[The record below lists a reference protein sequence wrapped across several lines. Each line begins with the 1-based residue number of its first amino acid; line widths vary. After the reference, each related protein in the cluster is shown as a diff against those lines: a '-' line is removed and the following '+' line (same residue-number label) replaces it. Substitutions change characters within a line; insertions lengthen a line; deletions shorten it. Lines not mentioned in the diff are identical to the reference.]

1 MNELLS
7 SAREFMKRDKVDFLL
22 VNSTNEFLVEYNDLK
37 ENARYKLTGF
47 SGSTGDALLGFD
59 RLYLFVDGRYH
70 IQADLEVNPEIVA
83 VVKLLA
89 GQSQLTEMAK
99 QIPANAVVG
108 VCSKKNSQARVEAME
123 KHFKVKLLQ
132 EDGIETSA
140 PDFGVIEDIS
150 EDLCGLSSDEKISKI
165 QKTLQIH
172 ESILFTNPEDVSYL
186 YNKRDFSRRYSS
198 KITGKAL
205 ISKHTD
211 TLFTGEKIKNFDK
224 YITSDVVYVDKATI
238 NAYDYTLLG
247 NKALQIK
254 EKPVLAMRTVN
265 TDAEIEHLK
274 SAFARTDKT
283 MYAIRNFIYE
293 NDNISEYDV
302 A

>member
-1 MNELLS
+1 MIN
-7 SAREFMKRDKVDFLL
+7 AAGKIREFMKEQKINFLL
-22 VNSTNEFLVEYNDLK
+22 VNSTNKYLEEYTPLE
-37 ENARYKLTGF
+37 ENSRYLLTDF
-47 SGSTGDALLGFD
+47 SGSTGDVLVTQD
-59 RLYLFVDGRYH
+59 TVYLFVDGRYH

-150 EDLCGLSSDEKISKI
+150 EDLCGLSSEDKISKI

-186 YNKRDFSRRYSS
+186 YNKRDFSKPCSS

-211 TLFTGEKIKNFDK
+211 TLFTGEKIKKF
-224 YITSDVVYVDKATI
+224 
-238 NAYDYTLLG
+238 
-247 NKALQIK
+247 
-254 EKPVLAMRTVN
+254 
-265 TDAEIEHLK
+265 
-274 SAFARTDKT
+274 
-283 MYAIRNFIYE
+283 
-293 NDNISEYDV
+293 
-302 A
+302 